1 LLQIGAKRGVEVE
14 DKAKQ
19 IDDRRSRIWTELQ
32 EKAKDDPELA
42 EKLKVAQRVMKKY
55 NETFQRLADC

>member
-1 LLQIGAKRGVEVE
+1 MLQIGAKRGVEVE

-42 EKLKVAQRVMKKY
+42 EKLKVAQRVMEKY

>member
-1 LLQIGAKRGVEVE
+1 MLEIGAKRGVGVE

-42 EKLKVAQRVMKKY
+42 EQLDAARNVVATNSEVL
-55 NETFQRLADC
+55 NWLADC

>member
-1 LLQIGAKRGVEVE
+1 ME

-42 EKLKVAQRVMKKY
+42 EKLKVAQRVMEKY

>member
-1 LLQIGAKRGVEVE
+1 ME

-19 IDDRRSRIWTELQ
+19 THGSQSQIWTELQ

-42 EKLKVAQRVMKKY
+42 KKLKVAQCVLERY
-55 NETFQRLADC
+55 SEAFQRLADC